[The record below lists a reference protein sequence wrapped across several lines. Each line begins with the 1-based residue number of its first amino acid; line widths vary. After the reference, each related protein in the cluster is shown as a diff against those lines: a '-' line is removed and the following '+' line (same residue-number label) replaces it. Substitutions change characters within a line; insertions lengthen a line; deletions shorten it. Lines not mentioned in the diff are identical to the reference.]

1 MTTAMPHARA
11 TVLPPQ
17 LTLAGDTLYAVQGA
31 VYALDAASG
40 SVLGHFASFTSEPV
54 AVGDAIYI
62 NTNYIEEHAL
72 QALDPLTGVARWRYD
87 ISDRL
92 SGAPVATER
101 AILVGVAEGFVDA
114 VDPGDGA
121 RLWRHAVGGLV
132 FALPTVAEGVTYCA
146 PAVNPPGQP
155 TVFALRIDNG
165 ALLWRAAIPRSTTLP
180 LIVSGGTVYIGA
192 HDGCYALRA
201 GDGALL
207 WHRPWPS
214 HTLSIHTPLAL
225 ADGALFVVYQHF
237 EHMWEPPDASRTI
250 QHAGVLAFSAADGG
264 MLWQQQ
270 LGAESGATRAG
281 AVATGA
287 GAVFV
292 GSDDGYV
299 NALRTGDGAP
309 IWRVRLGELSFG
321 APVVTPNAVYI
332 GASDGAVYAL
342 RPADGALLWRAFV
355 STAVTVVAA
364 TSITAMRVSA
374 PTPTAPAASNAP
386 AAPVEPD
393 PSDPSGPIGSA

>member
-62 NTNYIEEHAL
+62 NTNYIEELAL

-92 SGAPVATER
+92 SGAPVVTER

-132 FALPTVAEGVTYCA
+132 FALPTVAEGVAYCA

-192 HDGCYALRA
+192 HDGCGSIQVVVSTGRAPCAKSAWSVASSGAPCLARLESTPRMQQNARAPAGLRKQPEIFC
-201 GDGALL
+201 
-207 WHRPWPS
+207 W
-214 HTLSIHTPLAL
+214 TLSMRRS
-225 ADGALFVVYQHF
+225 D
-237 EHMWEPPDASRTI
+237 
-250 QHAGVLAFSAADGG
+250 SA
-264 MLWQQQ
+264 
-270 LGAESGATRAG
+270 
-281 AVATGA
+281 
-287 GAVFV
+287 
-292 GSDDGYV
+292 
-299 NALRTGDGAP
+299 
-309 IWRVRLGELSFG
+309 
-321 APVVTPNAVYI
+321 
-332 GASDGAVYAL
+332 
-342 RPADGALLWRAFV
+342 
-355 STAVTVVAA
+355 
-364 TSITAMRVSA
+364 
-374 PTPTAPAASNAP
+374 
-386 AAPVEPD
+386 
-393 PSDPSGPIGSA
+393 